1 MSLAAIQIDAKSITR
16 EALTIPVDYASAA
29 TIPAGTVLDSQHA
42 VDSLL
47 ATLGASSFKY
57 LQDVLDATPR
67 FIAHAITINL
77 AAGVHRPRAADSGA
91 DGVWKVQQRV
101 SPQPYSETN
110 ARITIKGAASSLWT
124 PIVAAQT
131 VTAQQ
136 TGSNDPY
143 VDFAGTPFVA
153 GAHKGHFAVLSTG
166 QVAVIHDNS
175 TSRLYLLPAIS
186 PALMNGVSTVTVA
199 RPSTILRNSIDDAT
213 SFNGGGLAPAINVF
227 SPAVAVVIEDVQ
239 IDQFGAYAAILADST
254 TSILRP
260 TRVLIDPAFVKD
272 SLGFAFTGSARG
284 VQINSG
290 GAVVDGLSVRAE
302 TQAVVPAARAWH
314 GMIFFGNDGR
324 QSNVRRSYFRGG
336 DTEET
341 FPASGRMTAS
351 LTACVVEG
359 ARGILVERS
368 AALQVFSPGSGK
380 HSTVRGA
387 TLAPALHLAG
397 ESILREIAG
406 KLLFEGVVGQP
417 CVKAQDSATVV
428 MPPYDYTTQALE
440 NGALANTD
448 VGIEVADAAIV
459 RLPSTTTVSGT
470 AGQVRVNGAI
480 KTYAQIADAR
490 GAGAFAAGLASAALV
505 DLVEDATAVGNGTVA
520 FTLAGTLLAYTAPG
534 DAPGA
539 SVAAAAPGTYLLAS
553 SNGKKARVVLLSVP
567 GGDTVDTFPISKA
580 AVRTV
585 GGGSIYRA

>member
-1 MSLAAIQIDAKSITR
+1 MTVAAIKIDAKGITR

-29 TIPAGTVLDSQHA
+29 VIPAGTVLDSQHA

-47 ATLGASSFKY
+47 ATLGAASFKY

-124 PIVAAQT
+124 PIVSTQT
-131 VTAQQ
+131 VTANQA
-136 TGSNDPY
+136 GSNDPY
-143 VDFAGTPFVA
+143 IDVAGTPFVA

-166 QVAVIHDNS
+166 QVAVIHDNT

-186 PALMNGVSTVTVA
+186 PALTNGVSTVTVA
-199 RPSTILRNSIDDAT
+199 RPSTILRNSLDDAT
-213 SFNGGGLAPAINVF
+213 SFNGSGLAPCVHAYGGNTPI
-227 SPAVAVVIEDVQ
+227 ALEDVQ
-239 IDQFGAYAAILADST
+239 IDQFGAYAAFASWIDALST
-254 TSILRP
+254 SRA
-260 TRVLIDPAFVKD
+260 TRVLVDQTFVKD
-272 SLGFAFTGSARG
+272 SFGFAYSAPRGFQISNGSLVADPVSVRSTTQAAVPSTHTGLPLGQFATDGSA
-284 VQINSG
+284 I
-290 GAVVDGLSVRAE
+290 A
-302 TQAVVPAARAWH
+302 
-314 GMIFFGNDGR
+314 
-324 QSNVRRSYFRGG
+324 RRSYFRGG
-336 DTEET
+336 DSNATVYAQGAGYT
-341 FPASGRMTAS
+341 TLGQ
-351 LTACVVEG
+351 CVVEG
-359 ARGILVERS
+359 ARGIELEYEAQLLAS
-368 AALQVFSPGSGK
+368 SGSTAKNNTCKGQTVNAGIQISHRAFVRPVGGK
-380 HSTVRGA
+380 
-387 TLAPALHLAG
+387 
-397 ESILREIAG
+397 
-406 KLLFEGVVGQP
+406 FQFDGVTGVP
-417 CVKAQDSATVV
+417 CVKVKDEGVLDLLWTGITA
-428 MPPYDYTTQALE
+428 QALE
-440 NGALANTD
+440 NGAAANTD

-470 AGQVRVNGAI
+470 AGQVRANGAI

-490 GAGAFAAGLASAALV
+490 GAGPFAGGLSGVALAEI
-505 DLVEDATAVGNGTVA
+505 VEDGTAVGNGTVA

-534 DAPGA
+534 DSAGA

-553 SNGKKARVVLLSVP
+553 ANGKKARVVLLAVP
-567 GGDTVDTFPISKA
+567 GGDTSDTFPISKA